1 MVVAKFETTTQSFFA
16 PLYRKLRGD
25 GMSEWKMVRLGD
37 IFDLQMGKT
46 PDRNR
51 PEYFNTNTNKWVSIA
66 DISKAQKY
74 ILETKECIS
83 DEAVKNSGIK
93 QIPANT
99 IIMSFKL
106 SIGKTAITTEPMY
119 SNEAIMAFLP
129 NRKYEVDNN
138 FFYYLFSN
146 KNWSEGSNKA
156 VKGVTLN
163 KATLTEVKIPIP
175 PLDEQKQIAA
185 VLDKC
190 SAIIA
195 KRQQQLSAL
204 DDLIKAR
211 FVEMF
216 GDEKHILPMKN
227 ICSIITDGTHQPP
240 KFISDGIPFIFVSNI
255 TENVLTYD
263 AEKFIDQ
270 ATYDNLIKRTPI
282 EIGDILLS
290 TVGSYGHPAV
300 VKSNKKFL
308 FQRHIAYLKPQKEIV
323 DSDYLHSA
331 ILSPDAQMQIE
342 EGVKGIAQKTLN
354 LSEIKKMTIPI
365 PAMNR
370 QKQFAAFVAQVD
382 KTKEAVKKSLEKS
395 QLLFDSL
402 MQEYFG

>member
-1 MVVAKFETTTQSFFA
+1 MKKVH
-16 PLYRKLRGD
+16 RKLRGER
-25 GMSEWKMVRLGD
+25 MSERKMVRLGD

-129 NRKYEVDNN
+129 NGKYEVDND
-138 FFYYLFSN
+138 FFYHLFSN

-163 KATLTEVKIPIP
+163 KATLTEVKIPLP

-190 SAIIA
+190 ADIIA
-195 KRQQQLSAL
+195 KRKQQLSAL
-204 DDLIKAR
+204 DELVKAR

-216 GDEKHILPMKN
+216 GDYTDSIKLSEVSTITSGLTKNSTRNSMPLKLPYLRVANVFFDNIDTTEMLEIGLTEDEKEKTLLKYGDLLFVEGNGSPDQIGRVAVWRDE
-227 ICSIITDGTHQPP
+227 ITPCVHQ
-240 KFISDGIPFIFVSNI
+240 NH
-255 TENVLTYD
+255 
-263 AEKFIDQ
+263 
-270 ATYDNLIKRTPI
+270 LIKARFNREMLPVFAMHYFMT
-282 EIGDILLS
+282 
-290 TVGSYGHPAV
+290 
-300 VKSNKKFL
+300 
-308 FQRHIAYLKPQKEIV
+308 
-323 DSDYLHSA
+323 
-331 ILSPDAQMQIE
+331 E
-342 EGVKGIAQKTLN
+342 EGRQQ
-354 LSEIKKMTIPI
+354 IKKKAVSTSGLFTLSV
-365 PAMNR
+365 
-370 QKQFAAFVAQVD
+370 QKVADFVLPNPPLVEQEEFTAFVAQVD
-382 KTKEAVKKSLEKS
+382 KTKETVKKSLEKTK
-395 QLLFDSL
+395 LLFDSL
-402 MQEYFG
+402 MQRYFG